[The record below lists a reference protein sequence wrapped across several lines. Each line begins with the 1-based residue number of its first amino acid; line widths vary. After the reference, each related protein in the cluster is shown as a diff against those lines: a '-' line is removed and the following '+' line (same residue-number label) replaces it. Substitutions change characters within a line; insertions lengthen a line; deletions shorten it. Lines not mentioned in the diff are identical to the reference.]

1 MPNPL
6 TFDDR
11 ARGALLGLA
20 CGDRFGAPLE
30 FVADASVRYREVPL
44 GHWTDDTHMSLY
56 LGEAVLAY
64 GPATRGW
71 PFDPE
76 RFGTCVG
83 EAFVRWLHDPLTPTT
98 APGLTCLAG
107 VRHFASH
114 RDWHTSGI
122 VASDSCGAVMR
133 IVPLALAWQGATL
146 REAARVSATVT
157 HRHPNALEAAM
168 AGAWL
173 VRKVLETGVW
183 CGDWVAQAAR
193 LLEGTWGQGG
203 QVAASLRAALAWAA
217 LDEEWLDEG
226 AIPPGDGGWRAGSAL
241 GLAVAAA
248 LRWPRDIGLA
258 VEKAARIQG
267 DSDSV
272 AGLTGALLGAAWG
285 PAAIPR
291 AWRVTLPRRAKIED
305 LVDRLIALGNT
316 DGSRFDHD

>member
-1 MPNPL
+1 MQRSAPTPNPL

-64 GPATRGW
+64 GPATRFW

-122 VASDSCGAVMR
+122 VASDGCGAVMR
-133 IVPLALAWQGATL
+133 IVPLALAWQGRSSAPPGVP
-146 REAARVSATVT
+146 RRSRRRGARPC
-157 HRHPNALEAAM
+157 R
-168 AGAWL
+168 
-173 VRKVLETGVW
+173 
-183 CGDWVAQAAR
+183 
-193 LLEGTWGQGG
+193 GG
-203 QVAASLRAALAWAA
+203 QRS
-217 LDEEWLDEG
+217 
-226 AIPPGDGGWRAGSAL
+226 
-241 GLAVAAA
+241 
-248 LRWPRDIGLA
+248 
-258 VEKAARIQG
+258 RI
-267 DSDSV
+267 
-272 AGLTGALLGAAWG
+272 W
-285 PAAIPR
+285 
-291 AWRVTLPRRAKIED
+291 
-305 LVDRLIALGNT
+305 
-316 DGSRFDHD
+316 